1 MDDIGRMLGGQG
13 GAGGGDLVGALTGL
27 VGGEGGLKDLVAKLQ
42 SGGVGDK
49 VGSWVGTGANEAVE
63 PDELER
69 ALGPQKVQA
78 LSSQTGLPIG
88 QLLPMLAA
96 LLPTI
101 IDALTPDGKVT
112 DGDATSGFDLG
123 GLLEGLAGAAQSGPG
138 GPLGGLGDLLGG
150 MMGGKKG

>member
-13 GAGGGDLVGALTGL
+13 GAGSGDLVGALTGL
-27 VGGEGGLKDLVAKLQ
+27 VGGEGGLKDLIAKLQ

-49 VGSWVGTGANEAVE
+49 VGSWVGTGANEPVDPE
-63 PDELER
+63 ELER
-69 ALGPQKVQA
+69 ALGQQKVQA

-88 QLLPMLAA
+88 QLLPMAA

-101 IDALTPDGKVT
+101 IDALTPDGKVA
-112 DGDATSGFDLG
+112 DGDATSGIDLG
-123 GLLEGLAGAAQSGPG
+123 GLLEGLAGAAQSGAG

-150 MMGGKKG
+150 MMGGKKS

>member
-1 MDDIGRMLGGQG
+1 MGDIGRMLGGG
-13 GAGGGDLVGALTGL
+13 GAAGGGDLIGALTGL
-27 VGGEGGLKDLVAKLQ
+27 VGGEGGLKDLVGKLQ
-42 SGGVGDK
+42 AGGVGSK

-63 PDELER
+63 PEELQQ
-69 ALGPQKVQA
+69 ALGEQKVQA
-78 LSSQTGLPIG
+78 LSSQTGLPVG

-112 DGDATSGFDLG
+112 DGDATSGIDLG
-123 GLLEGLAGAAQSGPG
+123 GLLEGLAGAAQGGPD